1 MTKNEERWFVLSL
14 HGTQYFPTFISY
26 SIHFFMFSVS
36 FYLLRI
42 LYLQILNTDAGNTKQ
57 KEMLEHDILN
67 FYINTHN

>member
-1 MTKNEERWFVLSL
+1 
-14 HGTQYFPTFISY
+14 
-26 SIHFFMFSVS
+26 MFSVS

-42 LYLQILNTDAGNTKQ
+42 LYLQILNTDAGNIKQ